1 MTDLAIETQGPGRRR
16 ASIGAARRLLAAG
29 GDATAERLLPPA
41 RGIGLA
47 LGLVVGVL
55 AFAAMVALLLVLA
68 GGRLA
73 GGALGPD
80 AASATLSLLAEE
92 AEVEAQA
99 RAALEVLRETEGIR
113 GVRVIEVDEQRD
125 LLAPWLGTEVPVEG
139 VTLPLMIDVTVEHD
153 RLDVAALRARL
164 AAAAPAAVFDDHGA
178 WRAPVAAWGGTLQ
191 QGAAAALVP
200 IALALAA
207 AAALATQAA
216 MGASRDAVAALA
228 MIGARDRLLVGT
240 HVRRAGRVA
249 AVAGALGT
257 LAAVGAA
264 GFGFPAAGEGAGAV
278 LPLDTRLVGAQWLLP
293 PGTVLAVV
301 AVAMLAA
308 RWTARRFVRRGL

>member
-1 MTDLAIETQGPGRRR
+1 MTDLAIEAQGPDRRR
-16 ASIGAARRLLAAG
+16 PSTAAARGFLAARGDGAA
-29 GDATAERLLPPA
+29 DRLLPPA

-47 LGLVVGVL
+47 FGLVVGVL
-55 AFAAMVALLLVLA
+55 AFAATIALLLALA

-99 RAALEVLRETEGIR
+99 RAALAVLRETEGIR

-139 VTLPLMIDVTVEHD
+139 LTLPLMIDVTVEHD

-178 WRAPVAAWGGTLQ
+178 WRAPVAAWGGALQ
-191 QGAAAALVP
+191 RGAAAALLAM
-200 IALALAA
+200 ALALAA
-207 AAALATQAA
+207 AAGLATHAA
-216 MGASRDAVAALA
+216 MVAGRDAVAALA
-228 MIGARDRLLVGT
+228 MIGARDRLLVGA

-249 AVAGALGT
+249 AVAGLLGT
-257 LAAVGAA
+257 LAALGAA
-264 GFGFPAAGEGAGAV
+264 GVGFPAAGEGAGAA

-293 PGTVLAVV
+293 PVLVLAVV
-301 AVAMLAA
+301 SVAMLAA
-308 RWTARRFVRRGL
+308 QGTARRFVRRGL